1 MKNRIGKFVGL
12 TTILIVVTIT
22 AGTRAESE
30 SSREYQIKAAFLYNF
45 IKFVDW
51 PKEKESPA
59 DSNEPVAIGII
70 GKDPFGNAF
79 EPLKDKQ
86 VKGRYVVIKRFEGFG
101 QLNQSDEQGEKQ
113 HPEIEA
119 IRKCHVL
126 FICSS
131 EKEYIQQ
138 IIASIQGYGVLTVG
152 DMNGFLEAGGIIN
165 FLTEEK
171 KIRFEINLDTAE
183 HSRLTIRSK
192 LLRLAKRVI
201 RQNDA

>member
-1 MKNRIGKFVGL
+1 MKNKISTFIGL
-12 TTILIVVTIT
+12 ITILIVVTIT

-51 PKEKESPA
+51 PIEKEDPA
-59 DSNEPVAIGII
+59 DGNEPITIGII
-70 GKDPFGNAF
+70 GKDPFSNSF
-79 EPLKDKQ
+79 EPLEDKQ
-86 VKGRYVVIKRFEGFG
+86 VKGRYVVIKRFVGFE
-101 QLNQSDEQGEKQ
+101 QLNQSDEQGAQQ

-126 FICSS
+126 FICPS
-131 EKEYIQQ
+131 EKEYLQQ
-138 IIASIQGYGVLTVG
+138 IIASTKDYAVLSVG

-171 KIRFEINLDTAE
+171 KIRFEINLDAAGR
-183 HSRLTIRSK
+183 SKLTIRSK

-201 RQNDA
+201 KQDGA

>member
-1 MKNRIGKFVGL
+1 MRIRASSLIIFAMSLFVLSTVAL
-12 TTILIVVTIT
+12 TQEDSVQ
-22 AGTRAESE
+22 
-30 SSREYQIKAAFLYNF
+30 SREYQIKAAFLYNF

-70 GKDPFGNAF
+70 GKDPFGNSF
-79 EPLKDKQ
+79 EPLRDKQ
-86 VKGRYVVIKRFEGFG
+86 VKSRNVVIKRFEGFG
-101 QLNQSDEQGEKQ
+101 QLNQSDEQGEQQ

-126 FICSS
+126 FICPS
-131 EKEYIQQ
+131 EKEYVQQ
-138 IIASIQGYGVLTVG
+138 IIASTKNYGVLAVG

-171 KIRFEINLDTAE
+171 KIRFEIDLDAAE
-183 HSRLTIRSK
+183 RCRLTIRSK

>member
-1 MKNRIGKFVGL
+1 MRIRAYGLILFALSLFVL
-12 TTILIVVTIT
+12 PTVAL
-22 AGTRAESE
+22 AQEDSLQ
-30 SSREYQIKAAFLYNF
+30 SREYQIKAAFLYNF

-59 DSNEPVAIGII
+59 DINEPVAVGII
-70 GKDPFGNAF
+70 GKDPFGNSF

-86 VKGRYVVIKRFEGFG
+86 VKGRYVVIRRFEGFE
-101 QLNQSDEQGEKQ
+101 QLNQSGEQGAQQ

-126 FICSS
+126 FTCSS
-131 EKEYIQQ
+131 EKNHIQQ
-138 IIASIQGYGVLTVG
+138 IIASTKDHAVLAVG

-171 KIRFEINLDTAE
+171 KIRFEINLDAAG

-201 RQNDA
+201 RQDGA